1 MSPLISMTKTVSALI
16 QCHSRVGRRWRY
28 AIRRGGGAG
37 GAASIGSSM
46 TAASF
51 IARNDHSSR
60 QPARQR
66 ALLQPQI
73 DNAGDPRACMPI
85 AKRKCWPRHRQ
96 TLEWILEKPSDLGDD
111 SVGRGADQTC
121 VTTSNALRPLSLL

>member
-16 QCHSRVGRRWRY
+16 QCHSRVGRRWGY
-28 AIRRGGGAG
+28 WIRRGGGAG

-66 ALLQPQI
+66 PLLQPGN
-73 DNAGDPRACMPI
+73 DNVGDPG
-85 AKRKCWPRHRQ
+85 PRTAVAEGEGGAAHRSQ
-96 TLEWILEKPSDLGDD
+96 RNRVVEQAPDLSDDPLA
-111 SVGRGADQTC
+111 VG
-121 VTTSNALRPLSLL
+121 